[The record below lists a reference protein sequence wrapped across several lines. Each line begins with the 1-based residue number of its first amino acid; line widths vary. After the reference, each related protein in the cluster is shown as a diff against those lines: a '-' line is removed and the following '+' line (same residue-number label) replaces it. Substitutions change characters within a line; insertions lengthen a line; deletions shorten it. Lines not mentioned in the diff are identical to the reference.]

1 MADEGREEH
10 QVMEHNDNERRLTT
24 HAEQQAI
31 PAWSIEG
38 VDNAALASPVS
49 PALELV
55 GLGRAA
61 SYLEMHPEY
70 LAAALTYSDWA
81 MRTAAVQALGKQR
94 ERAPLEPLLNALQDE
109 HVAVRAMAARA
120 LGMQEERTP
129 IEPLVMALHDPAW
142 RVRTAAVLAL
152 GRLTNKTPVEPLV
165 PMMNDEHASVR
176 AAVVWALGRLG
187 EQAPIEPLVMA
198 LHDTAWSVREAAV
211 MALKEQGERAPI
223 GPLLAARWDEDSSVR
238 QAAEAALYHRFEEQP
253 GQKLV
258 PENMDRFPSSWLRLV
273 AAAISVLILIP
284 LTGGLFNG
292 DWYVSRS
299 DTIGKLIA
307 LGVVCLAISI
317 INIIYQRKRF
327 SNRSGQQGTRPV
339 PGESTIAWH
348 GVVLLAISVIAL
360 VSMTGLLLS
369 SILPDRPGI
378 TADILYFVLVC
389 KLIALGCVSLTVVV
403 VNKVFHVK
411 R

>member
-1 MADEGREEH
+1 MADEGGEEH

-24 HAEQQAI
+24 HAQQQAA
-31 PAWSIEG
+31 PAWSMEG
-38 VDNAALASPVS
+38 VDDGALA
-49 PALELV
+49 LV
-55 GLGRAA
+55 GLGKAA
-61 SYLEMHPEY
+61 TYLETHPEY
-70 LAAALTYSDWA
+70 LIAALTYSDWVIRA
-81 MRTAAVQALGKQR
+81 AAVQALGKQG

-120 LGMQEERTP
+120 LGMQGERTP
-129 IEPLVMALHDPAW
+129 VEPLIVALHDTAW
-142 RVRTAAVLAL
+142 RVRAAAVLAL
-152 GRLTNKTPVEPLV
+152 GRFTNKTPVEALV
-165 PMMNDEHASVR
+165 PMMNDEYAPVR

-187 EQAPIEPLVMA
+187 EQAPIEQLVMA
-198 LHDTAWSVREAAV
+198 LHDNAWSVREAAV

-223 GPLLAARWDEDSSVR
+223 APLLAARWDEDSSVR
-238 QAAEAALYHRFEEQP
+238 QAAETALDYRFEERP

-258 PENMDRFPSSWLRLV
+258 PENMDRSPSSWLRLV
-273 AAAISVLILIP
+273 AATISVLILIP
-284 LTGGLFNG
+284 LTGGLFSG

-327 SNRSGQQGTRPV
+327 GTWPGQQRMRTGS
-339 PGESTIAWH
+339 GESTIPWH
-348 GVVLLAISVIAL
+348 GVALLAISVVAL
-360 VSMTGLLLS
+360 VVMTGLLLG

-378 TADILYFVLVC
+378 TADIVYFILVC

-403 VNKVFHVK
+403 VNIVFHLN